1 VLLLIAFWNRICIVV
16 QSCFG
21 LFVRICGIL
30 LLCHTKLDFISSAFG
45 IVRYTCEFNLLRDL
59 QSLLLLLCV
68 NFGVIWMCCL
78 CFIKLLL
85 FWPLD
90 L

>member
-1 VLLLIAFWNRICIVV
+1 M

-68 NFGVIWMCCL
+68 NFGVNFGCAVCV
-78 CFIKLLL
+78 LLN
-85 FWPLD
+85 FYYSGRWIFKFEF
-90 L
+90 